1 MSYPLN
7 SLGKAI
13 FPGICAILPAIGIR
27 GAPALNYFHS
37 AVSTP
42 HILVNSTLYKGDT
55 VLYYPIAGFIG
66 HGKNGDLIISVPSA
80 SIGRYSIRFYEG
92 DHYFLFEIKKIP
104 DPMLIIEK
112 SNFQHAGTFRYEVY
126 QDNALIEKGSF
137 SIKNDAVK

>member
-13 FPGICAILPAIGIR
+13 FPGIFAFLAAIGIK

-37 AVSTP
+37 AVFTP
-42 HILVNSTLYKGDT
+42 HIFINSTLYNGDT
-55 VLYYPIAGFIG
+55 IWYRPAAGFIA
-66 HGKNGDLIISVPSA
+66 HEKNGDLIISVPSA
-80 SIGRYSIRFYEG
+80 SPGRYLIRFYDV
-92 DHYFLFEIKKIP
+92 DHYFLFEIGKIP

-126 QDNALIEKGSF
+126 RDHALVEKGSF
-137 SIKNDAVK
+137 VIKNDEAR